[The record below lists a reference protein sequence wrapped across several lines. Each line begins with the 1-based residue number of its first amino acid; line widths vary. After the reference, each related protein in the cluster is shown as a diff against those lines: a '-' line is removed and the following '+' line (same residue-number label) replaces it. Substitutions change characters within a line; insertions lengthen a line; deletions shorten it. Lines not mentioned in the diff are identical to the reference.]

1 MPSLLLE
8 DAVVRISKLLAQDF
22 GRLVLSPR
30 LHNIGLTWLGRSFPR
45 SDKIRVCVYFDL
57 NQITFAQVFPF
68 IFYAPE
74 FRALHNCEF
83 RFFSIQ
89 GLLEGQ
95 QPKIASADRILIM
108 PWFQADRG
116 QLTRALAVLRK
127 ASPSAAIS
135 FVDSFAHNDLR
146 LVSDLGDD
154 IAFYI
159 KKSLFRD
166 RSLFLRSHQGDT
178 NLTEFYGALYGL
190 DQPHP
195 DWVVP
200 EAFLGKLRLGPTF
213 FTAPRF
219 LRPFDGG
226 VQPAFR
232 DRPIDL
238 HMRLGTKGSGWY
250 GAMRS
255 HAVQAAMAVPGV
267 VRSSTEAI
275 SYRKYVAELKS
286 SKTCFSPFGY
296 GEICWRDIEAFAYG
310 AVLIKPD
317 MGHLE
322 TSPDIYVPGVT
333 YLPVKW
339 DFSDLQEVVAM
350 ALGSPDL
357 CQSIAHEAHRRI
369 SDYLNT
375 AQFVRDM
382 AFLVT

>member
-1 MPSLLLE
+1 MKIPN
-8 DAVVRISKLLAQDF
+8 LLAEEF
-22 GRLVLSPR
+22 GRLVLSHR
-30 LHNIGLTWLGRSFPR
+30 LGNVGLTWLGRPFSRPFAR
-45 SDKIRVCVYFDL
+45 ADRLRISVYFDL

-68 IFYAPE
+68 IRHAPE
-74 FRALHNCEF
+74 FRSLHNCEF
-83 RFFSIQ
+83 RFFPMQ
-89 GLLEGQ
+89 ALLAGQ
-95 QPKIASADRILIM
+95 PPRGAPADRILIL
-108 PWFQADRG
+108 PWFKVDRG
-116 QLTRALAVLRK
+116 QLTRALALLRQT
-127 ASPSAAIS
+127 SPDAAIS
-135 FVDSFAHNDLR
+135 FIDSFAHNDLR
-146 LVSDLGDD
+146 LAPDLAPDLGQD

-166 RSLFLRSHQGDT
+166 RSLFLRSHKGDT

-190 DQPHP
+190 DQPRP

-200 EAFLGKLRLGPTF
+200 ETFLDKLRLGPAF

-219 LRPFDGG
+219 LRPFAAR

-238 HMRLGTKGSGWY
+238 HMRLGTRGSGWY
-250 GAMRS
+250 GAMRAD
-255 HAVQAAMAVPGV
+255 AVRAAQAVPGV

-275 SYRKYVAELKS
+275 SYGKYVTELQS

-339 DFSDLQEVVAM
+339 DFSDLPEVVAM
-350 ALGSPDL
+350 ALASPDL
-357 CQSIAHEAHRRI
+357 CQSIATEAHRRI
-369 SDYLNT
+369 ADYLQT
-375 AQFVRDM
+375 AQFVHDM

>member
-1 MPSLLLE
+1 M
-8 DAVVRISKLLAQDF
+8 RIPKRLAEDF

-30 LHNIGLTWLGRSFPR
+30 LHNVGLTWLGRPFAR
-45 SDKIRVCVYFDL
+45 SDRPQSGGPQSGRLRVCVYFDL

-68 IFYAPE
+68 IYHAAE
-74 FRALHNCEF
+74 FRDQHNCTF
-83 RFFSIQ
+83 RFFPIQ
-89 GLLEGQ
+89 DLLDGHP
-95 QPKIASADRILIM
+95 PKGAPADRILIL
-108 PWFQADRG
+108 PWFNVDRG
-116 QLTRALAVLRK
+116 QLARALDALRK
-127 ASPSAAIS
+127 ASPEARIS
-135 FVDSFAHNDLR
+135 FIDSFAHNDLR
-146 LVSDLGDD
+146 LASELGDV
-154 IAFYI
+154 AFYI

-166 RSLFLRSHQGDT
+166 RSLFLRSHKGDT

-190 DQPHP
+190 DQPRP
-195 DWVVP
+195 DWGVP
-200 EAFLGKLRLGPTF
+200 EPFLDKLRLGPAF

-219 LRPFDGG
+219 LTAFDGT
-226 VQPAFR
+226 VQPSFQ

-255 HAVQAAMAVPGV
+255 HAVRAAEAVPGV

-275 SYRKYVAELKS
+275 SYRPYVAELQG

-317 MGHLE
+317 MSHLE

-339 DFSDLQEVVAM
+339 DFSDLQEVVHH
-350 ALGSPDL
+350 ALASPDL
-357 CQSIAHEAHRRI
+357 CRSIAQEAHRRI
-369 SDYLNT
+369 ASYLQT

-382 AFLVT
+382 AFLVA